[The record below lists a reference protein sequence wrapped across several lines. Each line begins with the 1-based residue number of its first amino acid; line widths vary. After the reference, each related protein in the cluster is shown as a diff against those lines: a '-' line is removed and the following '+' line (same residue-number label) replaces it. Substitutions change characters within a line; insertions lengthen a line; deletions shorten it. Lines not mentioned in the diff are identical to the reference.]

1 MGDPENSHLCGSD
14 PVGERVVSANTEAYL
29 ARTADGRA
37 ETIAQLSALIA
48 AAHAELLDV
57 VTAADVAG
65 DWVADG
71 ATGAAPWLVGHNAI
85 AHTTALEWLRVGDA
99 LQDLPGL
106 RDRYASGEM
115 SWDQIRHATKFASSV
130 DDSELAERLPG
141 LSANQIS
148 LMARQRRPVPDCD
161 AATAHANRSLTF
173 RRDHRRG
180 GYAYRGFLPF
190 DQGEAINV
198 ALDRHAERAGPNA
211 ETGHWD
217 PAAMRRADAL
227 HDLATRA
234 LGADPDPDR
243 ATVVIHADAKVI
255 DGEVAG
261 NGFIRDIAICRTGV
275 MRALCD
281 ARVEVALN
289 GLDGTTVG
297 IARAAQAIPP
307 WLRRTIT
314 HRDGLC
320 RFPGCERRIRQI
332 HHIRWWTKDGP
343 TNADNLIGLCWHHHH
358 LVHDGKWTIEG
369 NPNGAVAFVSP
380 DDRRLT
386 SEPQPLHHTTRQRAQ
401 HITQLTLGTAEPEP
415 PDPESPEPRPPD

>member
-1 MGDPENSHLCGSD
+1 MGDPDLSKASGDD
-14 PVGERVVSANTEAYL
+14 PVVERVVSANTQGYL
-29 ARTADGRA
+29 QRSADERS
-37 ETIAQLSALIA
+37 ETIAQLSALLASI
-48 AAHAELLDV
+48 HAELLDV

-71 ATGAAPWLVGHNAI
+71 ATGPAPWLVGHNAI
-85 AHTTALEWLRVGDA
+85 AHTTAQEWLRVGDA

-106 RDRYASGEM
+106 RAQFASGAM

-130 DDSELAERLPG
+130 DDGELAERLPG

-148 LMARQRRPVPDCD
+148 LMARQRRPIPDCD
-161 AATAHANRSLTF
+161 AANAHASRGVWW

-198 ALDRHAERAGPNA
+198 ALDRRAERAGPNA
-211 ETGHWD
+211 ETGQWD

-243 ATVVIHADAKVI
+243 ATVVIHADARVI

-275 MRALCD
+275 MHALCD
-281 ARVEVALN
+281 ARVEVALH
-289 GLDGTTVG
+289 GPDGTTVG
-297 IARAAQAIPP
+297 VARAAQAIPP

-314 HRDGLC
+314 HRDGTC

-332 HHIRWWTKDGP
+332 HHIHWWTKG
-343 TNADNLIGLCWHHHH
+343 G
-358 LVHDGKWTIEG
+358 
-369 NPNGAVAFVSP
+369 
-380 DDRRLT
+380 
-386 SEPQPLHHTTRQRAQ
+386 
-401 HITQLTLGTAEPEP
+401 
-415 PDPESPEPRPPD
+415 